1 MNKFILFTSAA
12 ILAVTNMSAVQ
23 AQDELVYVAVE
34 PCRIVDTRKS
44 TNGVIN
50 GDTFRN
56 FLVYGSADDLAVQGS
71 QNDCANP
78 KASGDVRPL
87 AVSAYIVAVPAES
100 STGDGV
106 LTAYPSDQPSPPR
119 GTGATLNFAKGQT
132 IGNTSIV
139 TLCANDCPSE
149 GSMAILARS
158 TDEHVVVDVQGY
170 FYPQT
175 SIPGYV
181 LVQAP
186 FATAGSNT
194 VLAEAQC
201 PAGKK
206 VLGGGGSLNVSS
218 WFLDSSF
225 PRSDGLAWR
234 VRYKTSGQTF
244 SASGSTWAVCA
255 TVD

>member
-1 MNKFILFTSAA
+1 MNKFVLFTLAV
-12 ILAVTNMSAVQ
+12 ILAGANISSVQ
-23 AQDELVYVAVE
+23 AQEELIYVAVE

-56 FLVYGSADDLAVQGS
+56 FLVYGSAEDLAVQGS

-78 KASGDVRPL
+78 KASVGVRPL
-87 AVSAYIVAVPAES
+87 AVSAYIVAVPAGS

-119 GTGATLNFAKGQT
+119 GTGATLNFVKGQT

-139 TLCANDCPSE
+139 TLCAKDCPSD
-149 GSMAILARS
+149 GSLAVLARN

-175 SIPGYV
+175 AIPGYV

-194 VLAEAQC
+194 KLAEALC
-201 PAGKK
+201 PSGKK

-225 PRSDGLAWR
+225 PRSDGLGWR

-244 SASGSTWAVCA
+244 SASGTTWAVCA

>member
-1 MNKFILFTSAA
+1 MNKFVLFTSAA
-12 ILAVTNMSAVQ
+12 ILAGTNIPAVQ
-23 AQDELVYVAVE
+23 AQEELIYVAVE
-34 PCRIVDTRKS
+34 PCRIADTRKS
-44 TNGVIN
+44 TMGVIN
-50 GDTFRN
+50 ADTSRN
-56 FLVYGSADDLAVQGS
+56 FLVAGTAEEMAVQGGTA
-71 QNDCANP
+71 DCLNP
-78 KASGDVRPL
+78 KGADSPV
-87 AVSAYIVAVPAES
+87 AISAYILAVPAPGS
-100 STGDGV
+100 AGRGV
-106 LTAYPSDQPSPPR
+106 LTAYPSDLPPPPR
-119 GTGATLNFAKGQT
+119 GTGSTVNFSADEP
-132 IGNTSIV
+132 IGNTTNV
-139 TLCANDCPSE
+139 TVCNDGDCPSGGE
-149 GSMAILARS
+149 LAILARN

-194 VLAEAQC
+194 KLAEALC
-201 PAGKK
+201 PSGKK
-206 VLGGGGSLNVSS
+206 VLGGGGSLNASS

-244 SASGSTWAVCA
+244 SASGTTWAVCA

>member
-1 MNKFILFTSAA
+1 MNKFVLITSVATLAA
-12 ILAVTNMSAVQ
+12 ANISAVQ
-23 AQDELVYVAVE
+23 AQEELIYVAVE
-34 PCRIVDTRKS
+34 PCRIADTRQS
-44 TNGVIN
+44 TMGVIN
-50 GDTFRN
+50 ANTSRN
-56 FLVYGSADDLAVQGS
+56 FLVAGTAEEMAVQGGVA
-71 QNDCANP
+71 DCLNP
-78 KASGDVRPL
+78 KEGERPV
-87 AVSAYIVAVPAES
+87 AISAYVLAVPAAS
-100 STGDGV
+100 STGRGV
-106 LTAYPSDQPSPPR
+106 LTVYPSDLPPPPV
-119 GTGATLNFAKGQT
+119 GTGSTVNFPADMP
-132 IGNTSIV
+132 IGNTTNATVCSDG
-139 TLCANDCPSE
+139 DCPSE
-149 GSMAILARS
+149 GELAILARS

-194 VLAEAQC
+194 KLAEALC
-201 PAGKK
+201 PSGKK

-225 PRSDGLAWR
+225 PRSDGLGWR

-244 SASGSTWAVCA
+244 SASGTTWAVCA